1 MHKIIRR
8 SLGIVAA
15 TLMLALT
22 GCGNIVVHD
31 LTGEELISTE
41 NSNDTLNS
49 DNQHEDNKTV
59 ADDNTVVNDNN
70 FYFEGCL
77 DQEDNL
83 VTPSELF
90 GNRDVTMVNVWATF
104 CGPCIGEMPD
114 LDKLALELDKENIG
128 LVGICCDVMDYEGG
142 IDEGQ
147 LSLAKDIIA
156 ETGVHYTNVMLND
169 MDYLDSVV
177 NTDAVPTT
185 FFVDTDGTVIG
196 SVQVGAVD
204 METYMKLAHE
214 ALDIVR
220 GESEE

>member
-8 SLGIVAA
+8 SIGIVAT

-22 GCGNIVVHD
+22 GCGNVVVHD
-31 LTGEELISTE
+31 LTGEEILSTNPNSDIENDAYQNE
-41 NSNDTLNS
+41 NSQEKA
-49 DNQHEDNKTV
+49 DN
-59 ADDNTVVNDNN
+59 NTVVNDNN

-77 DQEDNL
+77 DQNDNP
-83 VTPSELF
+83 VTPSDLF

-104 CGPCIGEMPD
+104 CGPCIGEMPE
-114 LDKLALELDKENIG
+114 LDELAGELDKENIG

-147 LSLAKDIIA
+147 LSLAKEIIA

-169 MDYLDSVV
+169 MAYLDSVV

-185 FFVDTDGTVIG
+185 FFVDADGTVIG

-204 METYMKLAHE
+204 MEIYMKLAHE

-220 GESEE
+220 GESE